1 MAGRGTRRG
10 KTPGGLSPAN
20 RLIAGTAAWL
30 PSAAQASPET
40 FRVNTTA
47 DARDAHPGDGSC
59 DIGAFELH
67 YKP

>member
-1 MAGRGTRRG
+1 VRRIGKQLRLFATAGAAACLLT
-10 KTPGGLSPAN
+10 
-20 RLIAGTAAWL
+20 AGTAAWL